1 MEAMT
6 DRKDVAVVVRVA
18 VIVGNNRGRCR
29 RVVVVARFLVGRITS
44 SRSESIVVFLLKT
57 SDATVDDDDD
67 DDNDAVVVLSLSHG
81 SSSCSNGRKFVILPF
96 RPLLMDCLLTR

>member
-1 MEAMT
+1 MT

-29 RVVVVARFLVGRITS
+29 RFVVVVRFLVGRITS
-44 SRSESIVVFLLKT
+44 SRSESIVVFLLKS
-57 SDATVDDDDD
+57 SDATVDDD
-67 DDNDAVVVLSLSHG
+67 DAVVVLSLSHG

>member
-1 MEAMT
+1 MT

-57 SDATVDDDDD
+57 SDATVDDDDND
-67 DDNDAVVVLSLSHG
+67 DDDDAVVVLSLSHG

>member
-1 MEAMT
+1 MT

-18 VIVGNNRGRCR
+18 VTVGNNRGRCR
-29 RVVVVARFLVGRITS
+29 RFVVVVRFLVGRITS

-67 DDNDAVVVLSLSHG
+67 DAVVVLSLSHG
-81 SSSCSNGRKFVILPF
+81 SSSGSNGRKFVILPF